1 MDSEVICNPKKK
13 HTLTDSLNNIGLR
26 DASASKNGQYFRGF
40 YPPQKAFFP
49 TPGSS
54 LSFTKIVA
62 TLQKLRLL
70 SNSRVAYDHRTQLKS
85 FTKIAATLQK
95 LRLLRIYTP
104 PYRGSPPPTQ
114 QMNIRNKN
122 QLGWATN

>member
-1 MDSEVICNPKKK
+1 MYHEAAK
-13 HTLTDSLNNIGLR
+13 
-26 DASASKNGQYFRGF
+26 KNGQYFRGF

-54 LSFTKIVA
+54 LSFTKIAA

-85 FTKIAATLQK
+85 FTKIAEHF
-95 LRLLRIYTP
+95 IYTP
-104 PYRGSPPPTQ
+104 PIGGHHRQP
-114 QMNIRNKN
+114 NK
-122 QLGWATN
+122 

>member
-1 MDSEVICNPKKK
+1 MYHEAAK
-13 HTLTDSLNNIGLR
+13 
-26 DASASKNGQYFRGF
+26 KNGQYFRGF

-54 LSFTKIVA
+54 LSFTKIAA

-85 FTKIAATLQK
+85 FTKIEEHF
-95 LRLLRIYTP
+95 IYTP
-104 PYRGSPPPTQ
+104 WVQFEFY
-114 QMNIRNKN
+114 KN
-122 QLGWATN
+122 CGYFTKIVATF